1 MMTLEEVNRL
11 VSNAF
16 PDMYAFVDK
25 NNEIVI
31 CTGIEASPYA

>member
-1 MMTLEEVNRL
+1 MMSIEEVTNL

-16 PDMYAFVDK
+16 PDMYVFVDK

-31 CTGIEASPYA
+31 CTGIEAK